1 MGAEGRADGNEWEKG
16 SEMEGEGQESKLE
29 IPKRNVLDVEGRHV
43 PLSTLVYFFNVF
55 IFN

>member
-1 MGAEGRADGNEWEKG
+1 MGKTLEKG

-43 PLSTLVYFFNVF
+43 PLSALAYFFNVF

>member
-29 IPKRNVLDVEGRHV
+29 SPKRNVLDVEGRHV